1 MSSESQKVEETPPV
15 VETSVK
21 KAKKKKVVRPKT
33 GYNLFV
39 ADKIKEIKD
48 VDQKEKMKHV
58 GQLWK
63 KASAKEKS
71 KYTEM
76 AAKLKTEFEE
86 ANPVEK
92 KKSKR
97 GLSGYNVYMK
107 KKIKEVE
114 GENQKEK
121 LLKVSSSWKKLSEKE
136 KQKFRDEAKALSV

>member
-1 MSSESQKVEETPPV
+1 MSSQSQKVEETPV
-15 VETSVK
+15 VTNVATK
-21 KAKKKKVVRPKT
+21 KPKKKKVVRPKT

-58 GQLWK
+58 GELWK

-71 KYTEM
+71 KYTDQ
-76 AAKLKTEFEE
+76 AAKLKKEFEE

-107 KKIKEVE
+107 EKIKQVK
-114 GENQKEK
+114 GDNQKEK
-121 LLKVSSSWKKLSEKE
+121 LMSVSSSWKKLSEKE
-136 KQKFRDEAKALSV
+136 KQKYKDEAKKLSA

>member
-1 MSSESQKVEETPPV
+1 MSSQILKVEKTPVV

-21 KAKKKKVVRPKT
+21 KPKKKKVVRPKT

-39 ADKIKEIKD
+39 ADKIKDFKD
-48 VDQKEKMKHV
+48 VDQKEKMKLV

-63 KASAKEKS
+63 TATDKEKS
-71 KYTEM
+71 KYIEK
-76 AAKLKTEFEE
+76 ADKLRKEFEK

-92 KKSKR
+92 KKPKR

-107 KKIKEVE
+107 EKIKGVE

-121 LLKVSSSWKKLSEKE
+121 LLKVSSSWRKLSESE
-136 KQKFRDEAKALSV
+136 KQKYKDEAKKMST

>member
-1 MSSESQKVEETPPV
+1 MSSESQKVEETPV
-15 VETSVK
+15 VTNVATK
-21 KAKKKKVVRPKT
+21 KPKKKKVVRPKT

-58 GQLWK
+58 GELWK

-71 KYTEM
+71 KYTDQ
-76 AAKLKTEFEE
+76 AAKLKKEFEE

-97 GLSGYNVYMK
+97 GLSGYNVYMRE
-107 KKIKEVE
+107 KIKQVK
-114 GENQKEK
+114 GDNQKEK
-121 LLKVSSSWKKLSEKE
+121 LMSVSSSWKKLSEKE
-136 KQKFRDEAKALSV
+136 KQEYKDEAKKLSV

>member
-1 MSSESQKVEETPPV
+1 
-15 VETSVK
+15 
-21 KAKKKKVVRPKT
+21 
-33 GYNLFV
+33 
-39 ADKIKEIKD
+39 
-48 VDQKEKMKHV
+48 MKHV

-71 KYTEM
+71 KYTDM

-136 KQKFRDEAKALSV
+136 KQKFRDEAKALSA

>member
-1 MSSESQKVEETPPV
+1 MSSESQKVEETPV
-15 VETSVK
+15 VTNVATK
-21 KAKKKKVVRPKT
+21 KPKKKKVVRPKT

-58 GQLWK
+58 GELWK

-71 KYTEM
+71 KYTDQ
-76 AAKLKTEFEE
+76 AAKLKKEFEE

-107 KKIKEVE
+107 EKIKQVK
-114 GENQKEK
+114 GDNQKEK
-121 LLKVSSSWKKLSEKE
+121 LMSVSSSWKKLSEKE
-136 KQKFRDEAKALSV
+136 KQKYKDEAKKLSA

>member
-1 MSSESQKVEETPPV
+1 MSSESQKVEETPV
-15 VETSVK
+15 VTNVATK
-21 KAKKKKVVRPKT
+21 KPKKKKVVRPKT

-48 VDQKEKMKHV
+48 VDQKEKMEHV
-58 GQLWK
+58 GELWK

-71 KYTEM
+71 KYTDQ
-76 AAKLKTEFEE
+76 AAKLKKEFEE

-107 KKIKEVE
+107 EKIKQVK
-114 GENQKEK
+114 GDNQKEK
-121 LLKVSSSWKKLSEKE
+121 LMSVSSSWKKLSEKE
-136 KQKFRDEAKALSV
+136 KQKYKDEAKKLSA

>member
-1 MSSESQKVEETPPV
+1 MSSESQKVEETPV
-15 VETSVK
+15 VTNVATK
-21 KAKKKKVVRPKT
+21 KPKKKKVVRPKT

-58 GQLWK
+58 GELWK

-71 KYTEM
+71 KYTDQ
-76 AAKLKTEFEE
+76 AAKLKKEFEE

-92 KKSKR
+92 KKAKR

-107 KKIKEVE
+107 EKIKQVK
-114 GENQKEK
+114 GDNQKEK
-121 LLKVSSSWKKLSEKE
+121 LMSVSSSWKKLSEKE
-136 KQKFRDEAKALSV
+136 KQKYKDEAKKLSA